1 MKIHVIGTRGI
12 PDIQGG
18 VEKHCEYMYP
28 MLAEKNEILIYRRTP
43 FVDSKYKSL
52 SDYKGVRLLD
62 LPTVKIKGIEA
73 LLHSFIAVCHSLID
87 KPDIVH
93 VHNIGPSFFSPL
105 LKLRGIKVVMT
116 YHSPNYEHNKWGPFS
131 KLFLRIC
138 EKISFTFSDYLIFV
152 NPYQRNKFKKSVLL
166 KSIYIPNG
174 IIRTRECDSLILQ
187 KWGLKKNNY
196 ILAVGRITEEKGFD
210 LLIQA
215 YKELKISNIKLVIAG
230 GSDHNSS
237 YAKKLLDNAGEDII
251 FTGAISSADLNA
263 LYESARLF
271 VLSSRNEGFPLV
283 LLEAMSFHIDVLV
296 SDIPATQI
304 VPLNEDSKFLAN
316 SAESLKDALNNK
328 LSSSINTF
336 NYNIDDYK
344 WEIVAKKTSDVYD
357 RVISL

>member
-18 VEKHCEYMYP
+18 VEKHCEYIYP
-28 MLAEKNEILIYRRTP
+28 MLAEKNEILIYRRVP
-43 FVDSKYKSL
+43 FLDANNKSI

-62 LPTVKIKGIEA
+62 LPTVKVKGIEA
-73 LLHSFIAVCHSLID
+73 LLHSFIAVCHSLIY

-93 VHNIGPSFFSPL
+93 VHNIGPSFFTPL
-105 LKLRGIKVVMT
+105 LKLRGVKVVMT

-152 NPYQRNKFKKSVLL
+152 NPFQRNKFNKTIQHKST
-166 KSIYIPNG
+166 YIPNG
-174 IIRTRECDSLILQ
+174 IVSERKCDKSILQ
-187 KWGLKKNNY
+187 KWSLEKNKY

-210 LLIQA
+210 LLVAA
-215 YKELKISNIKLVIAG
+215 YKMLKDSGFKLVIAG
-230 GSDHNSS
+230 GADHNSS
-237 YAKKLLDNAGEDII
+237 YAKKLLENANENII
-251 FTGAISSADLNA
+251 FTGAVSSLELNA
-263 LYESARLF
+263 FYESTRLF

-283 LLEAMSFHIDVLV
+283 LLEALSFNVDVLV

-304 VPLNEDSKFLAN
+304 VHLNESSKFKSN
-316 SAESLKDALNNK
+316 SVESLKDALNNK

-336 NYNIDDYK
+336 NYNIDEYK